1 MDRWMIWSSWNHKIM
16 VKSDMAKIDL
26 ENSSAEMPKL
36 VTAELP
42 KSATVTSDHPRPL
55 HCVAHPFDP
64 LALHNG
70 VQIDPQA
77 LSPQGSGAVDVLAVG
92 CVLYQ
97 PEIPGNT
104 GTLMRLSAC
113 WNAPLALIGPL
124 GFVWSDKHLKRASMD
139 YAQHSKPTLHDSW
152 QDYMNHWAG
161 HTPRRTIAVVPR
173 EGVSYRAFVFQPG
186 DHLIMGSESC
196 GLPHQVI
203 SECNHVVHIP
213 MQPSARSMNLA
224 IASALVWAE
233 ALFQTQQPLE

>member
-1 MDRWMIWSSWNHKIM
+1 M
-16 VKSDMAKIDL
+16 VTVNSDMARVDL
-26 ENSSAEMPKL
+26 KSSGAETTEL
-36 VTAELP
+36 LTAARSTLGTP
-42 KSATVTSDHPRPL
+42 RSDHPRSIHCAAQPL
-55 HCVAHPFDP
+55 TP
-64 LALHNG
+64 LAVPNG

-77 LSPQGSGAVDVLAVG
+77 LSIQVSGGVDGLGVG

-113 WNAPLALIGPL
+113 WNAPLTLIGPL

-152 QDYMNHWAG
+152 QDYTNHWAG
-161 HTPRRTIAVVPR
+161 HTPHRTIAVVPR
-173 EGVSYRAFVFQPG
+173 EGVSYRDFVFQPG
-186 DHLIMGSESC
+186 DHLIMGSESF
-196 GLPHQVI
+196 GLPHRVI
-203 SECNHVVHIP
+203 SQCNHVVHIP

-233 ALFQTQQPLE
+233 GLFQTQPPFAV